1 MRRIVFLLAAAA
13 AMVATMMTLMSPA
26 FAQGKG
32 PKLIS
37 GVLQVP
43 ACNPGEGETSGN
55 DTPATKSGVPDFGA
69 VHGGEDRVGIAG
81 CYVTLPPQVQPIE
94 EGPVF

>member
-1 MRRIVFLLAAAA
+1 VRRTIFLLAAAA
-13 AMVATMMTLMSPA
+13 AMVAIILASTSPA

-32 PKLIS
+32 PKLVS

-43 ACNPGEGETSGN
+43 ACNPGEGEISGN